1 MSTRAV
7 TADAPAA
14 SEPIS
19 EFLPTDKNYRLTG
32 ELPAET
38 EERSARSAEDEEQEN
53 EHHAPSNEEDPAPSN
68 SDTAAASE
76 AAPEQQEK
84 EAKKPKTSATSESR
98 WAKITRENRELRE
111 RLDRIEKG
119 KEKEGVRE
127 DRQESHS
134 AAENKTEAKANA
146 KPKIDDVDPKTGKP
160 KYASYADYEDARDE
174 WNRKEAVREF
184 EETSTKSEREKAQQA
199 QQKEIAESLN
209 KKFNASRAKHA
220 DFDEVALNPDLT
232 IPIGS
237 VTDGFLQ
244 DSDHTGEVAYYLGQ
258 HPEILEGFY
267 GDFNRETGKFTNKI
281 SPQRQFRKLMEIE
294 SEVSGGAARKTAD
307 ETAEEKAATT
317 STSSTAKPVT
327 QATRP
332 AHQTSGKGAVTKD
345 AVEQAIEDGDSETYM
360 REQNSRALARLTKKG
375 K

>member
-38 EERSARSAEDEEQEN
+38 GERPARSAEVEEQEN

-76 AAPEQQEK
+76 AAKQQQEK

-111 RLDRIEKG
+111 KNERLQ
-119 KEKEGVRE
+119 RE
-127 DRQESHS
+127 QQERESRRES
-134 AAENKTEAKANA
+134 QPAPENKTEAKSNANA

-184 EETSTKSEREKAQQA
+184 QETSTKSEREKAQQ
-199 QQKEIAESLN
+199 KEIAVSLN
-209 KKFNASRAKHA
+209 KKFNDSRAKHA

-307 ETAEEKAATT
+307 EAAEEKAATT

-360 REQNSRALARLTKKG
+360 REQNSRALARLNKKG